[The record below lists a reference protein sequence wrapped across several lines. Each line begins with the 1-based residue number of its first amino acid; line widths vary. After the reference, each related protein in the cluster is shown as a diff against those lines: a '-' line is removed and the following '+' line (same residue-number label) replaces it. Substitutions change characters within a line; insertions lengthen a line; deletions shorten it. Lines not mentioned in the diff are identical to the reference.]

1 MKTSKV
7 ESVLELKT
15 INPMRRLMDR
25 PASGN
30 EMILLPW
37 QLVFIQTVISLRGL
51 NQTTIPTPQQ
61 VAQLKK

>member
-15 INPMRRLMDR
+15 IVRRLMDR

-37 QLVFIQTVISLRGL
+37 QLVSIQTVTSLRGL